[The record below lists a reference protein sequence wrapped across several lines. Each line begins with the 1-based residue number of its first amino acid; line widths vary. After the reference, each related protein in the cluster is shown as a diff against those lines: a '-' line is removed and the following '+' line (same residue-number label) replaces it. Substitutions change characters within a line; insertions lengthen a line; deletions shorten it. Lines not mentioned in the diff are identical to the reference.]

1 MEERSGTLRRA
12 LVAMTCAVALGCL
25 LAPSALGAKKPKKVK
40 DTTTWLCKPGI
51 PDNPCE
57 PGFDT
62 TLISPSGQIV
72 GTQSVKPDKKRKFDC
87 FYVYPTVSDDKTP
100 NSDLSIDPEE
110 RSIAL
115 YQAARYSL
123 HCRVFAPMYRQL
135 TLGAILSGA
144 SIPPDAQQ
152 IAYGDVAAAWKT
164 YLRKYNQGRGVVLIG
179 HSQGSF
185 VLRELI
191 HQLVDR
197 NKNVRARL
205 ISAIL
210 LGGDV
215 TVRTGGNVGGDFKN
229 IPGCRKVKQAGC
241 VMAFSTFDAPVP
253 NDTKFGRPNTL
264 NGPGLATTGDVLCT
278 NPAALG
284 GGSALLTSVF
294 PTEPFAPGNH
304 DRPRHRSRR
313 RADALRGDHA
323 VVPGPGLLRRLRR
336 VQQCACAAD
345 QPRGRRAHPARGPGC
360 NLGTAPGRRQHR
372 ARQPHRRC
380 RPRGQVLAADERHV
394 EEEAK
399 EELGKPLQPSRE

>member
-1 MEERSGTLRRA
+1 MEERSGTRRRA
-12 LVAMTCAVALGCL
+12 LVAVTCVVALGCL

-51 PDNPCE
+51 PNNPCE

-115 YQAARYSL
+115 HQAARYSL

-164 YLRKYNQGRGVVLIG
+164 YLRKYNHGRGVVLVG
-179 HSQGSF
+179 HSQGTY

-191 HQLVDR
+191 HQLIDPS
-197 NKNVRARL
+197 KKVRKRL
-205 ISAIL
+205 ISALL
-210 LGGDV
+210 LGGNV
-215 TVRTGGNVGGDFKN
+215 TVREDGNVGGDFKN
-229 IPGCRKVKQAGC
+229 IPGCRKAKQFGC
-241 VMAFSTFDAPVP
+241 VIAFSSFNAPVP
-253 NDTKFGRPNTL
+253 GDSMFGRPDGL
-264 NGPGLATTGDVLCT
+264 APGLPTTGDVLCT

-294 PTEPFAPGNH
+294 PTEPSAPGTTIGLATGAVGVPMPAGATTPWFQAQAYSGACDSSNSAH
-304 DRPRHRSRR
+304 VLQISPV
-313 RADALRGDHA
+313 AGAPTLHA
-323 VVPGPGLLRRLRR
+323 VPDATWGLHLVDANIALGNLTDD
-336 VQQCACAAD
+336 V
-345 QPRGRRAHPARGPGC
+345 AR
-360 NLGTAPGRRQHR
+360 
-372 ARQPHRRC
+372 
-380 RPRGQVLAADERHV
+380 
-394 EEEAK
+394 EAK
-399 EELGKPLQPSRE
+399 FWLQTNGTSKKKHKKS